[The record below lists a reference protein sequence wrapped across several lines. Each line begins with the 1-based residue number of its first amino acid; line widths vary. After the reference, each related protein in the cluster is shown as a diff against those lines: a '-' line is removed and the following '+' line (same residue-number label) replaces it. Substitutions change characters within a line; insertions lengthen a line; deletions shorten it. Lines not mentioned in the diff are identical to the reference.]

1 MTLFFLIAGDDNNKQ
16 SLRCEHHKDV
26 SWHGY
31 MFAPPR
37 CVNLHGYPKLLTS
50 YMFKLVIKDLTICG
64 LLFHSTRML
73 LGYQVKDDD
82 EKEVVEKVQKEVHD
96 VEEEVKDEDVGKDE
110 EGDVLEGE
118 IKDPMEELEPE
129 EEEHVAEDHVELV
142 DANEQEH
149 YDVFKKW
156 RKRKEFEIFVGGLD
170 KDATEEDLRKIFSA
184 VGDVAEVRLMM
195 NAQTKKNKRFV
206 FLRFATV
213 NEKQCGVSPSQDSDT
228 LFLGN
233 ICKTWTKEALKEK
246 LKYYGINT
254 VEYLILVEDKKNDGT
269 NQGFAFLEFS
279 SHSNAMDAFKRL
291 QKRDVTFGLDRPA
304 MVCFA
309 DSFIDPGDE
318 IVAQVKCRDVF
329 ISSDQEGL
337 EFLAVNWRGS
347 EDIDDPRFYE
357 PIQWKKLSHI
367 STAPV
372 KYDPQWAIPGKDASY
387 IVTGAQLHVKKHDS
401 KSILHLRLLYSRVS
415 SSCIVQSSWTIGQ
428 INQSARSSGFMSVLS
443 TTLSGNPEKELRSSD
458 VVVDSGIFPNGPP
471 VEVATPKLLKF
482 VDMTQVCRGPRDNP
496 GHWLVTG
503 AKLDMNKGKI
513 RLLVKFS
520 LLNIC

>member
-31 MFAPPR
+31 R
-37 CVNLHGYPKLLTS
+37 QILDIRTRSNNRYTYCYTDKYPKLWGLLNGIKVIADLKDADSALYYASLINYLTS
-50 YMFKLVIKDLTICG
+50 YMFKLVIKDLTIYG
-64 LLFHSTRML
+64 LLFHSAGML

-337 EFLAVNWRGS
+337 EFLAVNWCGS

-357 PIQWKKLSHI
+357 LIQWKKLYHI

-372 KYDPQWAIPGKDASY
+372 KYDPQWVIPGKDALY
-387 IVTGAQLHVKKHDS
+387 IVT
-401 KSILHLRLLYSRVS
+401 
-415 SSCIVQSSWTIGQ
+415 
-428 INQSARSSGFMSVLS
+428 
-443 TTLSGNPEKELRSSD
+443 EKELRSSD
-458 VVVDSGIFPNGPP
+458 VVVNSGIFPNGPP

-513 RLLVKFS
+513 RFLVKFS